1 MEVAAKARMP
11 SRAPEADLE
20 LIERH
25 RVGDLTAFDEIFNR
39 YEHMVFNLALRMS
52 GDREE
57 AADLSQEIFLR
68 VYRHMGRF
76 RGRSSLKTWI
86 YRVALNCCRSRLS
99 RRRLP
104 VLSVPDA
111 AGDVLERIR
120 DRRAGPERLAIGKDR
135 ARQLFDALLKLP
147 RVYRE
152 AVVLRDV
159 EELAYDEIAAVL
171 GVRLGTVRSRIA
183 RGRDRLRRM
192 LEAEE

>member
-25 RVGDLTAFDEIFNR
+25 RVGDPAAFDEIFHQ
-39 YEHMVFNLALRMS
+39 YEQMVFNVALRMS
-52 GDREE
+52 GDRED

-68 VYRHMGRF
+68 VYRHIGRF

-104 VLSVPDA
+104 VLSTPDLA
-111 AGDVLERIR
+111 NNALARIR
-120 DRRAGPERLAIGKDR
+120 DRRAGPERVAIGRDR
-135 ARQLFDALLKLP
+135 ARQLFEALQTLP

-159 EELAYDEIAAVL
+159 EELAYNEISAVL

-183 RGRDRLRRM
+183 RGRDRLRRA
-192 LEAEE
+192 LEEEE

>member
-1 MEVAAKARMP
+1 MEVATIARQ
-11 SRAPEADLE
+11 SARAADSDLE

-25 RVGDLTAFDEIFNR
+25 RLGDPSAFDEIFVEYQR
-39 YEHMVFNLALRMS
+39 MVFNLALRLS

-68 VYRHMGRF
+68 IYRHIGRF

-86 YRVALNCCRSRLS
+86 YRVSLNCCRSQLS

-104 VLSVPDA
+104 LLSLPDPNA
-111 AGDVLERIR
+111 DVMALLR
-120 DRRAGPERLAIGKDR
+120 DTSAGPERVAIGRDR
-135 ARQLFDALLKLP
+135 VRQLIESLRRLP

-152 AVVLRDV
+152 AVVLRDI
-159 EELAYDEIAAVL
+159 EELPYDEIATVL

-192 LEAEE
+192 LGEEE